1 VVIKLK
7 SALIVVSEEYLSKGI
22 ALALLDQFQSINS
35 TRNPFEALSI
45 LNDKQIDLIITG
57 VIFSTIG
64 PDEYL
69 KKLINSSQGLGNI
82 IILKDTEFKVEDYE
96 SQTNL
101 VIHQK
106 PISIKNIINIID
118 LLII

>member
-7 SALIVVSEEYLSKGI
+7 SALIAVSEEYLSKGI

-45 LNDKQIDLIITG
+45 LNDRQIDLIITE
-57 VIFSTIG
+57 VLFSTIE

-69 KKLINSSQGLGNI
+69 KKLVNNSQGVGNI
-82 IILKDTEFKVEDYE
+82 IVLKDSEFKVEEYE

-101 VIHQK
+101 VIQQK
-106 PISIKNIINIID
+106 PISIKNIINIIE